1 MIKTWEKMW
10 AHNTYTVRDLNK
22 LNENRLAETLGIEF
36 TEITQNSL
44 IAIMPVTEI
53 TCQQYGVLHGGASAA
68 LAETAGSVASWMVID
83 NEKQMC
89 VGLEINCN
97 HIKAKGFGKVT
108 AIVTPLHIGKHTHVW
123 DIRINNEIG
132 DLVCISRLTTAII
145 PKKA

>member
-97 HIKAKGFGKVT
+97 HIKAKGFGMVT